1 MAVISDV
8 PVELIADILAHT
20 LYVPPSDFLR
30 FPNRLSFERPAP
42 ALRSA
47 QALLVCK
54 AWYRLGVVSLYENL
68 RMHHPE
74 HVRTLA
80 ELFEL
85 APEIGRAVRRV
96 RLEGVEWAG
105 IQDVLKATPHLGAVY
120 LAVRT
125 PHEVNLADLRVAL
138 EGINPAHL
146 LIEEEGLRRSYYLD
160 TFEVMLRM
168 CAQHWSNLVRGL
180 VSLEACYH
188 AYLLSSEAYR
198 PLQRP
203 VLHHRSLF
211 YDERA
216 T

>member
-1 MAVISDV
+1 MTVISDV
-8 PVELIADILAHT
+8 PIELLADILAHT
-20 LYVPPSDFLR
+20 LHVPPTEFLS

-42 ALRSA
+42 AARSA

-54 AWYRLGVVSLYENL
+54 AWYRLGIVSLYENL
-68 RMHHPE
+68 RIHHPE
-74 HVRTLA
+74 HVGTLA
-80 ELFEL
+80 SLFEL

-105 IQDVLKATPHLGAVY
+105 IQRVLKATPNLGGVY

-138 EGINPAHL
+138 EGINPTHL

-168 CAQHWSNLVRGL
+168 CSQHWSNV
-180 VSLEACYH
+180 VSSSVPAEACEC
-188 AYLLSSEAYR
+188 AYPLSPEAYR
-198 PLQRP
+198 PLQ
-203 VLHHRSLF
+203 
-211 YDERA
+211 
-216 T
+216 